1 MKAILTF
8 DDGERIPGVDI
19 YYDGDAP
26 ITMSQLERNFIQEF
40 NRNTPPGG
48 HRVVKVKIFRT
59 GDMRTP
65 REIREQ
71 LQGCNIGMNG
81 KPLPPMRPKPKR
93 HKPEPNMNPWGE
105 EVKQALTK
113 SRTKKQTFKIW

>member
-8 DDGERIPGVDI
+8 DDGNRMPGVDI
-19 YYDGDAP
+19 YYDGDEP
-26 ITMSQLERNFIQEF
+26 ITMSQLERYFIQEF
-40 NRNTPPGG
+40 NRNTPHGG
-48 HRVVKVKIFRT
+48 HRVIKVKIFRT

-81 KPLPPMRPKPKR
+81 KPLTPPMRTKR
-93 HKPEPNMNPWGE
+93 HKPEPKLNPWGE
-105 EVKQALTK
+105 EVKQALTQ

>member
-1 MKAILTF
+1 
-8 DDGERIPGVDI
+8 
-19 YYDGDAP
+19 
-26 ITMSQLERNFIQEF
+26 
-40 NRNTPPGG
+40 
-48 HRVVKVKIFRT
+48 
-59 GDMRTP
+59 MRTP

-81 KPLPPMRPKPKR
+81 KPEPKL
-93 HKPEPNMNPWGE
+93 NPWGE